1 MQIGASGNLW
11 IDRHDGRSARHE
23 LWDIVSHCEGLLVID
38 LLSNSSMT
46 DRAMFYCHDTYGLGH
61 LRRTMALANHVSVK
75 IPDMSQLIVTG
86 SPIAHAFAF
95 PAATDYVKL
104 PSVTKNS
111 AGEYVSGSLSSSF
124 ASIRDMRSDILLSAA
139 KHFQPDF
146 LIVDH
151 APAGLDG
158 EAIATLRH
166 LRRHHPGTK
175 LIVGLRDIIDEGP
188 KVRRAWALEGI
199 HELLDD
205 LYDLILVYGHRHVY
219 DVVEEYGLSDVAA
232 RKTRFVGY
240 LGRGRGFV
248 SAAAVRARLP
258 MQTDKLVVV
267 TAGGGKDGQ
276 ELINAM
282 ARGMAQPGR
291 SAGEAFDCLLIGG
304 PLMGDEDRTRLHDLL
319 GTRSNVHLLDFT
331 DQMTSYIGAADVVVS
346 MGGYN
351 SVCEILS
358 AGRPAII
365 VPRVT
370 PRKEQ
375 LIRAEILN
383 RRGIVRMIHP
393 DDLTPASLLDATRG
407 LLDGTHT
414 VANPMPMDGLT
425 NFVGELRSL
434 MPDLRFMPSASATP
448 VAVPA

>member
-1 MQIGASGNLW
+1 M
-11 IDRHDGRSARHE
+11 
-23 LWDIVSHCEGLLVID
+23 ID
-38 LLSNSSMT
+38 LGSYSSSI

-61 LRRTMALANHVSVK
+61 LRRTMALADHVRVK
-75 IPDMSQLIVTG
+75 IPGMSQLIVTG
-86 SPIAHAFAF
+86 SPIAHAFEY

-104 PSVTKNS
+104 PSVTKNGD
-111 AGEYVSGSLSSSF
+111 GEYIGLSLSSSF

-146 LIVDH
+146 FIVDH

-158 EAIATLRH
+158 EAIATLRY
-166 LRRHHPGTK
+166 LRRHSPATK
-175 LIVGLRDIIDEGP
+175 LIVGLRDIIDEAP
-188 KVRRAWALEGI
+188 KVRRSWAREGI

-219 DVVEEYGLSDVAA
+219 DVVEEYGLSDSAA

-240 LGRGRGFV
+240 LGRGQGSI
-248 SAAAVRARLP
+248 SAADVRATLP

-276 ELINAM
+276 ELLDTM
-282 ARGMAQPGR
+282 VRGMAQPGR
-291 SAGEAFDCLLIGG
+291 SEEEDFDLLVIGG
-304 PLMGDEDRTRLHDLL
+304 PLMADEDRTRLRDLL
-319 GTRSNVHLLDFT
+319 GTRSAVHFLDFT

-383 RRGIVRMIHP
+383 HRGIVRMIHP
-393 DDLTPASLLDATRG
+393 DELTPVRLLDATRG
-407 LLDGTHT
+407 LLNGTET
-414 VANPMPMDGLT
+414 VAKPVPMDGLT
-425 NFVGELRSL
+425 NFVVALRSL
-434 MPDLRFMPSASATP
+434 MPDLRFMPGAAATP
-448 VAVPA
+448 MAISA